1 MKKILQVALTV
12 IVILINGQSTAT
24 RFFYELSY
32 KPNKDSAKLEK
43 EMMVLDIDEN
53 KSLYQSYTNI
63 QMDSIASIII
73 KEASNKGFPDFK
85 RIGNRRTRFTHQ
97 IAKSYPISEVLYKD
111 RISMDYY
118 SYRENPELVWK
129 ISNEKHKIGAY
140 NAQKAIADFGGRKW
154 IAWFTTEIPFPDG
167 PYKFYGLPGLIV
179 KVGDEAGNY
188 SWELKGNRKTDQIA
202 AASSVEGLMSKTG
215 LFVSKEITKEK
226 FTEKYEQYK
235 KDPLAGIKQMLG
247 QIPSDVKLSDES
259 SLSKE
264 MRAAEKQMKENLAK
278 NNNSIEL
285 PDRYKKKKI
294 KTLTHKGFLLN
305 LWQTEKNEK
314 IFISTHL
321 QLIAFYSM

>member
-1 MKKILQVALTV
+1 MKKIFQIVLTV
-12 IVILINGQSTAT
+12 IVVLINGQNTAN
-24 RFFYELSY
+24 RFFYELTY
-32 KPNKDSAKLEK
+32 KPSKDSAKLEK
-43 EMMVLDIDEN
+43 EMTVLDIDQN
-53 KSLYQSYTNI
+53 KSLYQSYKNI
-63 QMDSIASIII
+63 QIDSIAGVVI
-73 KEASNKGFPDFK
+73 KEASKTGFPDFK
-85 RIGNRRTRFTHQ
+85 RIGNRRTQFTHQ
-97 IAKSYPISEVLYKD
+97 ISKSYPIREVLYKD

-118 SYRENPELVWK
+118 SYRENPEIVWK
-129 ISNEKHKIGAY
+129 ISDEKQKIGTY

-179 KVGDEAGNY
+179 KVGDEEGNY

-202 AASSVEGLMSKTG
+202 EASSVEGLMSKTG

-235 KDPLAGIKQMLG
+235 KDPLAGMRQMLG

-264 MRAAEKQMKENLAK
+264 MREAEKQMKENLAK

-285 PDRYKKKKI
+285 QMKKK
-294 KTLTHKGFLLN
+294 
-305 LWQTEKNEK
+305 
-314 IFISTHL
+314 
-321 QLIAFYSM
+321 

>member
-1 MKKILQVALTV
+1 MKLMAMKKIFQIVLTV
-12 IVILINGQSTAT
+12 IVVLINGQNTAN
-24 RFFYELSY
+24 RFFYELTY
-32 KPNKDSAKLEK
+32 KPSKDSAKLEK
-43 EMMVLDIDEN
+43 EMTVLDIDQN
-53 KSLYQSYTNI
+53 KSLYQSYKNI
-63 QMDSIASIII
+63 QIDSIAGVVI
-73 KEASNKGFPDFK
+73 KEASKTGFPDFK
-85 RIGNRRTRFTHQ
+85 RIGNRRTQFTHQ
-97 IAKSYPISEVLYKD
+97 ISKSYPIREVLYKD

-118 SYRENPELVWK
+118 SYRENPEIVWK
-129 ISNEKHKIGAY
+129 ISDEKQKIGTY

-179 KVGDEAGNY
+179 KVGDEEGNY

-202 AASSVEGLMSKTG
+202 EASSVEGLMSKTG

-235 KDPLAGIKQMLG
+235 KDPLAGMRQMLG

-264 MRAAEKQMKENLAK
+264 MREAEKQMKENLAK

-285 PDRYKKKKI
+285 QVKKK
-294 KTLTHKGFLLN
+294 
-305 LWQTEKNEK
+305 
-314 IFISTHL
+314 
-321 QLIAFYSM
+321 

>member
-12 IVILINGQSTAT
+12 IVVLINGQNTVN
-24 RFFYELSY
+24 RFFYELTY
-32 KPNKDSAKLEK
+32 KPSKDSAKLEK
-43 EMMVLDIDEN
+43 EMVVLDIDQN
-53 KSLYQSYTNI
+53 KSLYQSYKNI
-63 QMDSIASIII
+63 QIDSIASVLI
-73 KEASNKGFPDFK
+73 KEASKTGFPDFK
-85 RIGNRRTRFTHQ
+85 RMGNRRTQFTHQ
-97 IAKSYPISEVLYKD
+97 ISKSYPIREVLYKD

-118 SYRENPELVWK
+118 SYRENPEMVWK
-129 ISNEKHKIGAY
+129 ISDEKQKIGTY

-179 KVGDEAGNY
+179 KVGDEEGNY

-202 AASSVEGLMSKTG
+202 EASSVEGLMSKTG

-235 KDPLAGIKQMLG
+235 KDPLAGMRQMLG

-264 MRAAEKQMKENLAK
+264 MREAEKQMKENLAK

-285 PDRYKKKKI
+285 QVKKK
-294 KTLTHKGFLLN
+294 
-305 LWQTEKNEK
+305 
-314 IFISTHL
+314 
-321 QLIAFYSM
+321 

>member
-1 MKKILQVALTV
+1 MKKIFQIVLTV
-12 IVILINGQSTAT
+12 IVVLINGQNTVN
-24 RFFYELSY
+24 RFFYELTY
-32 KPNKDSAKLEK
+32 KPSKDSAKLEK
-43 EMMVLDIDEN
+43 EMTVLDIDQN
-53 KSLYQSYTNI
+53 KSLYQSYKNI
-63 QMDSIASIII
+63 QIDSIASVLI
-73 KEASNKGFPDFK
+73 KEASKTGFPDFK
-85 RIGNRRTRFTHQ
+85 RIGNRRTQFTHQ
-97 IAKSYPISEVLYKD
+97 ISKSYPIREVLYKD

-118 SYRENPELVWK
+118 SYREDPELVWK
-129 ISNEKHKIGAY
+129 ISDEKQKIGTY

-202 AASSVEGLMSKTG
+202 EASSVEGLMSKTG

-235 KDPLAGIKQMLG
+235 KDPLAGMRQMLG

-264 MRAAEKQMKENLAK
+264 MREAEKQMKENLAK

-285 PDRYKKKKI
+285 QVKKK
-294 KTLTHKGFLLN
+294 
-305 LWQTEKNEK
+305 
-314 IFISTHL
+314 
-321 QLIAFYSM
+321 

>member
-1 MKKILQVALTV
+1 MKLMAMKKIFQIVLTV
-12 IVILINGQSTAT
+12 IVVLINGQNTAN
-24 RFFYELSY
+24 RFFYELTY
-32 KPNKDSAKLEK
+32 KPSKDSAKLEK
-43 EMMVLDIDEN
+43 EMMVLDIDQN
-53 KSLYQSYTNI
+53 KSLYQSYKNI
-63 QMDSIASIII
+63 QIDSIAGVVI
-73 KEASNKGFPDFK
+73 KEASKTGFPDFK
-85 RIGNRRTRFTHQ
+85 RIGNRRTQFTHQ
-97 IAKSYPISEVLYKD
+97 ISKSYPIREVLYKD

-129 ISNEKHKIGAY
+129 ISDEKQKIGTY

-202 AASSVEGLMSKTG
+202 EASSVEGLMSKTG

-235 KDPLAGIKQMLG
+235 KDPLAGMRQMLG

-264 MRAAEKQMKENLAK
+264 MREAEKQMKENLAK

-285 PDRYKKKKI
+285 QMKKK
-294 KTLTHKGFLLN
+294 
-305 LWQTEKNEK
+305 
-314 IFISTHL
+314 
-321 QLIAFYSM
+321 

>member
-1 MKKILQVALTV
+1 LLNAQ
-12 IVILINGQSTAT
+12 NTAN
-24 RFFYELSY
+24 RFFYELTY

-43 EMMVLDIDEN
+43 EMMVLDIDQN
-53 KSLYQSYTNI
+53 KSLYQSYTKI

-73 KEASNKGFPDFK
+73 KEASNTRFPDFK
-85 RIGNRRTRFTHQ
+85 RIGNRRARFTHQ
-97 IAKSYPISEVLYKD
+97 ISKTYPIREVLYKD

-129 ISNEKHKIGAY
+129 ISDEKQQIGTY

-188 SWELKGNRKTDQIA
+188 SWELKGNRKTDNIA
-202 AASSVEGLMSKTG
+202 EVSSVEGLLSKTG

-235 KDPLAGIKQMLG
+235 NDPLAGLKQMLG
-247 QIPSDVKLSDES
+247 QLPSDPKLSDES
-259 SLSKE
+259 SISKE
-264 MRAAEKQMKENLAK
+264 MREAEKQMKESLAK

-285 PDRYKKKKI
+285 LAKKK
-294 KTLTHKGFLLN
+294 
-305 LWQTEKNEK
+305 
-314 IFISTHL
+314 
-321 QLIAFYSM
+321 

>member
-1 MKKILQVALTV
+1 MKKVFQIILTTT
-12 IVILINGQSTAT
+12 IILLNAQNTAN
-24 RFFYELSY
+24 RFFYELTY

-43 EMMVLDIDEN
+43 EMMVLDIDQN
-53 KSLYQSYTNI
+53 KSLYQSYTKI

-73 KEASNKGFPDFK
+73 KEASNTRFPDFK
-85 RIGNRRTRFTHQ
+85 RIGNRRARFTHQ
-97 IAKSYPISEVLYKD
+97 ISKTYPIREVLYKD

-129 ISNEKHKIGAY
+129 ISDEKQQIGTY

-188 SWELKGNRKTDQIA
+188 SWELKGNRKTDNIA
-202 AASSVEGLMSKTG
+202 EVSSVEGLLSKTG

-235 KDPLAGIKQMLG
+235 NDPLAGLKQMLG
-247 QIPSDVKLSDES
+247 QLPSDPKLSDES
-259 SLSKE
+259 SISKE
-264 MRAAEKQMKENLAK
+264 MREAEKQMKESLAK

-285 PDRYKKKKI
+285 LAKKK
-294 KTLTHKGFLLN
+294 
-305 LWQTEKNEK
+305 
-314 IFISTHL
+314 
-321 QLIAFYSM
+321 

>member
-1 MKKILQVALTV
+1 MKLMAMKKIFQIVLTV
-12 IVILINGQSTAT
+12 IVVLINGQNTAN
-24 RFFYELSY
+24 RFFYELTYRPS
-32 KPNKDSAKLEK
+32 KDSAKLEK
-43 EMMVLDIDEN
+43 EMTVLDIDQN
-53 KSLYQSYTNI
+53 KSLYQSYKNI
-63 QMDSIASIII
+63 QIDSIASVLI
-73 KEASNKGFPDFK
+73 KEASKTGFPDFK
-85 RIGNRRTRFTHQ
+85 RIGNRRTQFTHQ
-97 IAKSYPISEVLYKD
+97 ISKSYPIREVLYKD

-118 SYRENPELVWK
+118 SYRENPEMVWK
-129 ISNEKHKIGAY
+129 ISDEKQKIGTY

-179 KVGDEAGNY
+179 KVGDEEGNY

-202 AASSVEGLMSKTG
+202 EASSVEGLMSKTG

-235 KDPLAGIKQMLG
+235 KDPLAGMRQMLG

-264 MRAAEKQMKENLAK
+264 MREAEKQMKENLAK

-285 PDRYKKKKI
+285 QVKKK
-294 KTLTHKGFLLN
+294 
-305 LWQTEKNEK
+305 
-314 IFISTHL
+314 
-321 QLIAFYSM
+321 